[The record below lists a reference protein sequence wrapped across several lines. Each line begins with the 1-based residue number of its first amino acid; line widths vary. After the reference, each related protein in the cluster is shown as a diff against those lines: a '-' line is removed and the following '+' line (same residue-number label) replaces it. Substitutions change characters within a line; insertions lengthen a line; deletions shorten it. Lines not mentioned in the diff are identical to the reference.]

1 MNAKETK
8 DGTVIEVFVKPKSA
22 KFEVLLEGDEVVVR
36 CTEEPVKG
44 KVNKELLKA
53 LSKFFH
59 TNVELVSGAT
69 SRQKSLLLKG
79 IEKSEVERLL
89 RKEGKEPKDLFRE
102 IDEQNKGKKKHSEK
116 EILEEIQAY
125 RREKRAEQGA

>member
-1 MNAKETK
+1 MKLIETK
-8 DGTVIEVFVKPKSA
+8 EGTVIEVFVKPKSER
-22 KFEVLLEGDEVVVR
+22 FEVSLEGDEVIVR

-69 SRQKSLLLKG
+69 SRQKRLLLKD
-79 IEKSEVERLL
+79 IEKNEVERLL
-89 RKEGKEPKDLFRE
+89 RKASF
-102 IDEQNKGKKKHSEK
+102 
-116 EILEEIQAY
+116 
-125 RREKRAEQGA
+125 

>member
-1 MNAKETK
+1 MNLKETK

-69 SRQKSLLLKG
+69 SRQKRLLLKG
-79 IEKSEVERLL
+79 MAKSEVERLL
-89 RKEGKEPKDLFRE
+89 RKEGEDLKDLFRE
-102 IDEQNKGKKKHSEK
+102 IDEQNKGKKKPSEK
-116 EILEEIQAY
+116 GILEEIQAY
-125 RREKRAEQGA
+125 RREKRAK

>member
-1 MNAKETK
+1 MKISETK
-8 DGTVIEVFVKPKSA
+8 DGVVIEVFVKPKSER
-22 KFEVLLEGDEVVVR
+22 FELLLEGDEVIVR

-69 SRQKSLLLKG
+69 SRQK
-79 IEKSEVERLL
+79 RLL
-89 RKEGKEPKDLFRE
+89 IK
-102 IDEQNKGKKKHSEK
+102 NVSKKQVETLLHACC
-116 EILEEIQAY
+116 Q
-125 RREKRAEQGA
+125 RN

>member
-1 MNAKETK
+1 MNIKDTK
-8 DGTVIEVFVKPKSA
+8 DGAIIEVFVKHRSP

-44 KVNKELLKA
+44 KVNKELLKE

-69 SRQKSLLLKG
+69 SRQKRLLLKG
-79 IEKSEVERLL
+79 MAKSEVERLL
-89 RKEGKEPKDLFRE
+89 RKEDKEPKDLFR
-102 IDEQNKGKKKHSEK
+102 
-116 EILEEIQAY
+116 
-125 RREKRAEQGA
+125 

>member
-1 MNAKETK
+1 MKITETK
-8 DGTVIEVFVKPKSA
+8 NGAIIEVFVKPKSS
-22 KFEVLLEGDEVVVR
+22 KFEVFLEGDEVVVR

-69 SRQKSLLLKG
+69 SRQK
-79 IEKSEVERLL
+79 RLL
-89 RKEGKEPKDLFRE
+89 IKNTSKTETETLLHTCCQR
-102 IDEQNKGKKKHSEK
+102 N
-116 EILEEIQAY
+116 
-125 RREKRAEQGA
+125 

>member
-1 MNAKETK
+1 MNVKDTK
-8 DGTVIEVFVKPKSA
+8 DGIVIEIFVKPKSP
-22 KFEVLLEGDEVVVR
+22 KFEVLLEGNEIVVR

-69 SRQKSLLLKG
+69 SRQKHLLLKG
-79 IEKSEVERLL
+79 IEKNEVERLL
-89 RKEGKEPKDLFRE
+89 RREGKES
-102 IDEQNKGKKKHSEK
+102 KKRSIADKVKLKSDS
-116 EILEEIQAY
+116 
-125 RREKRAEQGA
+125 

>member
-1 MNAKETK
+1 MKITETK
-8 DGTVIEVFVKPKSA
+8 DGAVIEVFVKPKST

-69 SRQKSLLLKG
+69 SRQKRLLLKG
-79 IEKSEVERLL
+79 MAKSEVERLL
-89 RKEGKEPKDLFRE
+89 RKEDKEPKDLFR
-102 IDEQNKGKKKHSEK
+102 
-116 EILEEIQAY
+116 
-125 RREKRAEQGA
+125 

>member
-1 MNAKETK
+1 MKITETK
-8 DGTVIEVFVKPKSA
+8 DGAIIEVCVKPKSDR
-22 KFEVLLEGDEVVVR
+22 FEVLLEGDEVVVR

-69 SRQKSLLLKG
+69 SRQKRLLLKG
-79 IEKSEVERLL
+79 MAKSEIEKFLNSL
-89 RKEGKEPKDLFRE
+89 
-102 IDEQNKGKKKHSEK
+102 
-116 EILEEIQAY
+116 
-125 RREKRAEQGA
+125 

>member
-1 MNAKETK
+1 MKITETK
-8 DGTVIEVFVKPKSA
+8 DGAVIEVFVKPKSA
-22 KFEVLLEGDEVVVR
+22 KFEVLLKGDEVVVR

-69 SRQKSLLLKG
+69 SRQKRLLLKG
-79 IEKSEVERLL
+79 MAKSEAERLL
-89 RKEGKEPKDLFRE
+89 HNE
-102 IDEQNKGKKKHSEK
+102 SS
-116 EILEEIQAY
+116 
-125 RREKRAEQGA
+125 